1 MFSGK
6 NIFLSGVLAAVLM
19 TGCGDSTP
27 PPANEKSALLKGVA
41 VDDLIVNGKVKVY
54 DPAKPSEIL
63 ATGRTD
69 KNDGSYRL
77 KVSYDGVVVVQVSCD
92 EKSQMKN
99 PATGELKS
107 CKEDLKLHSAAALS
121 PEKKEVV
128 VNISPVSEF
137 VVRQMEAKGAT
148 KESLEEAQSNIGDMF
163 GFDPLATNPVENI
176 QYKKVIAAV
185 HKLAEQENEDDIV
198 DVVEKLA
205 DDLADGEAGDDSNL
219 TQKFA
224 QIMESEGVANK
235 LTENDGKY
243 KPEPSDGKS
252 GTSDKKDN
260 TQKPDSGDSGSSGKS
275 DDSGKTTPS
284 PDPEKQKAENIALA
298 KKFIKEIR
306 TQTLQVVDYQ
316 NYGGGFLNYEADAL
330 GTSLE
335 GVTLNVKAAG
345 KYVARITGDIA
356 KAIATGETEYRSY
369 TDSGK
374 EFAYQKESDS
384 VWKYE
389 IFEENTPK
397 YSGTVTLSQKDPQ
410 SIGVLDFSGTLQVKF
425 EGAVPVEDDYLDSGG
440 ASSDTAPLPP
450 TSPAQSMPQSRAVAQ
465 DGQTLTAEISLS
477 KKKYGAELVLD
488 NVSLSYDGDTAT
500 MDNVV
505 LQAYYDQEND
515 DLNMN
520 RVFFNSA
527 SVALHTNGYDINGTL
542 LVPEYRQNNG
552 MKDKTFF
559 TDNYTTYISG
569 NVACLGEHNER
580 VERVSSGKVIYTDKS
595 GIKHTIPISEW
606 GGFYTEIEGNID
618 QLDWEGGY
626 ASSATPQMGDTY
638 WGNYKGLVFD
648 DLNITSTS
656 CDKVIL
662 EEFKVNVFD
671 DKNITRIDGVASC
684 LKGDDLIPF
693 DTMNV
698 RYRDKNGIVHEH
710 NVTSGYSDPTQF
722 FSFDESGTD
731 LFENFYNKGRATFKG
746 KETADSY
753 VVDFDRIGTSGAY
766 CKNPVLMYL
775 SIATVKISDNKY
787 KTQIDGHARCYDDN
801 TTEILDQDEVI
812 VYTDKTGQ
820 KHEIKQYGGDFRTE
834 IDGNPEQLPL
844 SYGEYSAA
852 GFVHTVT
859 NSNIDIQVNACPNP
873 VLTWVALELDK
884 DRSFTNSGYLPK
896 KVVFDGMIADK
907 DNNSSLT
914 GNVVVDWLNAETMD
928 LTSKTAKPKVEV
940 TVSGKLEMPKRPS
953 MLLNLGYTNNDSKN
967 NFSLGYQYDQTVV
980 NGTGIFDEEM
990 DNGKV
995 VLHTHEGLQF
1005 VVKVKDGKVV
1015 YGDESSITRNGAP
1028 VGVLEDRDGVPVIKY
1043 TDNSFESLQ

>member
-440 ASSDTAPLPP
+440 ASSDTAPLSA

-552 MKDKTFF
+552 MKDKAFF

-606 GGFYTEIEGNID
+606 GGFYTEVEGNID

-626 ASSATPQMGDTY
+626 SSSAAPQMGDTY

-648 DLNITSTS
+648 SLKISS
-656 CDKVIL
+656 PECDKMIL
-662 EEFKVNVFD
+662 TDLTVKRID
-671 DKNITRIDGVASC
+671 DKNITQLNG
-684 LKGDDLIPF
+684 K
-693 DTMNV
+693 TMCIRNNTQTGFTKQDV
-698 RYRDKNGIVHEH
+698 SYKYKNGMEYTEYFTNNSAEPFQYFSLDV
-710 NVTSGYSDPTQF
+710 NGSDEF
-722 FSFDESGTD
+722 NDF
-731 LFENFYNKGRATFKG
+731 NKGQLEIPAKAVAGGF
-746 KETADSY
+746 AA
-753 VVDFDRIGTSGAY
+753 DFDRLDIVNDS
-766 CKNPVLMYL
+766 CSNFIFLNL
-775 SIATVKISDNKY
+775 SISTKKELNEEY
-787 KTQIDGHARCYDDN
+787 KTYIYGYARCYDDN
-801 TTEILDQDEVI
+801 VSTELYGNSKGIYEDAD
-812 VYTDKTGQ
+812 GN
-820 KHEIKQYGGDFRTE
+820 KHEFEFWGGSIHGEFEGNTE
-834 IDGNPEQLPL
+834 HLPLTIEEYHAGGNIQDITNDKVDIQIDG
-844 SYGEYSAA
+844 
-852 GFVHTVT
+852 
-859 NSNIDIQVNACPNP
+859 CPNP
-873 VLTWVALELDK
+873 VLTSFFLELDK

-896 KVVFDGMIADK
+896 KVMFDGMIADK

-914 GNVVVDWLNAETMD
+914 GSVVVDWLNAETMD

-953 MLLNLGYTNNDSKN
+953 MLLNLGYMNNDGKN

-1043 TDNSFESLQ
+1043 TDNSFESIQ